1 MYPGMVSGMWV
12 FSTLRPIPAVPAG
25 EPLSVRTIQKK
36 ISMTDLEPCET
47 DHPEREM
54 RIHAPGIWRDRI
66 ATVLMTLAG
75 LAAVYAFMAPLLT
88 MTSYPPSTVMVELWR
103 EFGYLVFA
111 GLFFMLAANP
121 RLYPGV
127 WEVSMFH
134 KAALAV
140 SGLILLGVATDAGAT
155 AIFDGTLLAVLII
168 CYLLTRGYSAWG
180 RFREL

>member
-1 MYPGMVSGMWV
+1 
-12 FSTLRPIPAVPAG
+12 
-25 EPLSVRTIQKK
+25 
-36 ISMTDLEPCET
+36 MTDLEPSET
-47 DHPEREM
+47 DQSERKM
-54 RIHAPGIWRDRI
+54 RIHTSGIWRDRI

-111 GLFFMLAANP
+111 GLFFILAANP

-134 KAALAV
+134 KAALAL
-140 SGLILLGVATDAGAT
+140 SGLILLGVAADAWST
-155 AIFDGTLLAVLII
+155 LIFDGTLLIVLII
-168 CYLLTRGYSAWG
+168 SYLLTRGYSAWG